1 MKTFDLNIVRILEN
15 WDLSHA
21 LREIIANALDEAIIT
36 GTKKPEI
43 YKHDNHWIVR
53 DFGRGI
59 KQEHLLQN
67 ENSEKKDH
75 PHVIGQYGIGLKDA
89 LATFDREGVSV
100 TLKSRHGDICLQ
112 THAKHNFELI
122 RTLHANISLPSMPGV
137 EGTTVTFSNLP
148 DEVVAKAK
156 EMFLIFSGETPIEST
171 KHGEV
176 YKRKDHGGAI
186 YVNGLLVSHEPNF
199 LFSYNITSINSALRK
214 GMNRERQ
221 SLGRSS
227 YAGRIKDILLEA
239 SSDQIVEEL
248 IQQIQILSSG
258 ASKDE
263 ASWIDVQQRAVKL
276 LSAKSN
282 VVFVDA
288 KELENSPNVVD
299 LIKSS
304 GKSIVCVPESL
315 NKKIERDLDCEGNP
329 VTGLKEFIANYNSS
343 FEFDWVLP
351 EMMSQA
357 ERDVWNL
364 LPEIEQMYGG
374 RPAQVRQVKITRT
387 MCASGDPSDALG
399 LWVQPHG
406 LVVIRRDQLRSV
418 QDFAGTIIHEF
429 VHAETGFGDVSR
441 NFEIYLT
448 KKLGRLAS
456 LVLKK

>member
-36 GTKKPEI
+36 GTKKPQILKINNE
-43 YKHDNHWIVR
+43 WIVR

-67 ENSEKKDH
+67 ENSEKRSH

-89 LATFDREGVSV
+89 LATFDRDGVTV
-100 TLKSRHGDICLQ
+100 TLKSKHGDICLK

-122 RTLHANISLPSMPGV
+122 KTLHATVSPPSIPET

-148 DEVVAKAK
+148 DESVARAK
-156 EMFLIFSGETPIEST
+156 DMFLVFNGESPLEST
-171 KHGEV
+171 KHGEI
-176 YKRKDHGGAI
+176 YRSRDDGGAI
-186 YVNGLLVSHEPNF
+186 YVNGLRVSQEPNF

-214 GMNRERQ
+214 SMNRERQ

-227 YAGRIKDILLEA
+227 YASRIKDILLEA
-239 SSDQIVEEL
+239 SSDHVVDAL
-248 IQQIQILSSG
+248 IQQVQLLSSG

-288 KELENSPNVVD
+288 KELEDSPNVVD
-299 LIKSS
+299 LIKRS
-304 GKSIVCVPESL
+304 GKSVVCVPESL
-315 NKKIERDLDCEGNP
+315 NKKIEGDLDSEGSP
-329 VTGLKEFIANYNSS
+329 VTGLKEFIASYNSS

-351 EMMSQA
+351 ETMSQA
-357 ERDVWNL
+357 ESDVWNR

-374 RPAQVRQVKITRT
+374 RPAQVRQVKVSRT
-387 MCASGDPSDALG
+387 MCPSGDLSDALG
-399 LWVQPHG
+399 LWIQAQG

-418 QDFAGTIIHEF
+418 HDFAGTVIHEF

-441 NFEIYLT
+441 NFESYLT
-448 KKLGRLAS
+448 KKLGQLAA
-456 LVLKK
+456 LILRN

>member
-1 MKTFDLNIVRILEN
+1 MKTFDLNIVNILEN

-21 LREIIANALDEAIIT
+21 LREVIANALDEAIIT
-36 GTKKPEI
+36 GTKKPDI
-43 YKHDNHWIVR
+43 FKCDNEWIVR

-59 KQEHLLQN
+59 KPEHLLQN
-67 ENSEKKDH
+67 ENSEKTSH
-75 PHVIGQYGIGLKDA
+75 PNAIGQYGIGLKDA
-89 LATFDREGVSV
+89 LATFDREGVTV

-122 RTLHANISLPSMPGV
+122 RALHANVSPPTIPEL
-137 EGTTVTFSNLP
+137 EGTIVTLSNLP
-148 DEVVAKAK
+148 DDIVAKAK
-156 EMFLIFSGETPIEST
+156 DMFLIFGENTPIEST

-176 YKRKDHGGAI
+176 YRRRGDGGAI
-186 YVNGLLVSHEPNF
+186 YVNGLLVSQEPNF

-248 IQQIQILSSG
+248 IQQIQTLSSG

-288 KELENSPNVVD
+288 KEIENSPNLVD
-299 LIKSS
+299 LIKRS

-315 NKKIERDLDCEGNP
+315 NKKIEGDLDSGGKP
-329 VTGLKEFIANYNSS
+329 VVGLKGFITDYNSS
-343 FEFDWVLP
+343 FEFEWILP
-351 EMMSQA
+351 EMMSPA
-357 ERDVWNL
+357 ESKIWNR
-364 LPEIEQMYGG
+364 LPEIERIYGG
-374 RPAQVRQVKITRT
+374 RPPHVRDIRISRT
-387 MCASGDPSDALG
+387 MCTSGDLNDALG
-399 LWVQPHG
+399 LWVQAHG
-406 LVVIRRDQLRSV
+406 LVVIRRDQLRSI

-441 NFEIYLT
+441 NFESYLT
-448 KKLGRLAS
+448 KKLGQLAA
-456 LVLKK
+456 LVLKN